1 MSSPNEEKLTLT
13 EAFKDNVLYRRS
25 SIFYILI
32 FFVPV
37 GYILHFLSPN
47 ATLVFITNFL
57 AIIPSARLFK
67 FASNQL
73 SHHRSNEILEGLLDV
88 ALNNFVELVITIIA
102 LAYGQIR
109 VVQAAVL
116 GSILFHILLILGL
129 CFLIGGIKILNAKK
143 KKLEQDFSS
152 SSTAVQAD
160 SSVLTLACIS
170 LILPASFS
178 LFVNQNDP
186 NANDDA
192 IYRISYGTSIVL
204 LITCVFYLYFKSK
217 SHKELFN
224 IETSKEKNKYL
235 NLPYSLI
242 LLIVM
247 AVIIVFSAILLV
259 GSINGVVESNKISKT
274 FIGVIL
280 LPIVGH
286 IAKYINIFYIGS
298 EDNKDNKEKT
308 TESEEKMEN
317 EEKTTEMMEC
327 EKMMAA
333 KTVNSI
339 RSSIQT
345 AIFITPLLVILGWII
360 NKHMSLSFLPFETIC
375 LFIAVMFRNYLLNV
389 RFLFKFFYF
398 FTDSKTNWLEGV
410 MLISTYL
417 IMGLAF
423 FFYPDPPEL

>member
-25 SIFYILI
+25 I
-32 FFVPV
+32 
-37 GYILHFLSPN
+37 
-47 ATLVFITNFL
+47 FITNFL

-109 VVQAAVL
+109 VVQAA
-116 GSILFHILLILGL
+116 
-129 CFLIGGIKILNAKK
+129 
-143 KKLEQDFSS
+143 LEQDFSS

-192 IYRISYGTSIVL
+192 IY
-204 LITCVFYLYFKSK
+204 
-217 SHKELFN
+217 
-224 IETSKEKNKYL
+224 
-235 NLPYSLI
+235 P
-242 LLIVM
+242 
-247 AVIIVFSAILLV
+247 ILLV

-339 RSSIQT
+339 RSSI
-345 AIFITPLLVILGWII
+345 V
-360 NKHMSLSFLPFETIC
+360 S
-375 LFIAVMFRNYLLNV
+375 
-389 RFLFKFFYF
+389 
-398 FTDSKTNWLEGV
+398 
-410 MLISTYL
+410 
-417 IMGLAF
+417 
-423 FFYPDPPEL
+423 